1 VAARGWSEYPDTV
14 RRLSRR
20 EFFLTAPTLFAAA
33 PAAYGAVPS
42 RRQMLWH
49 EMEAN
54 ALLHFGLNTFTDKE
68 WGDGSEDPSIFNPSG
83 FDADAIVE
91 GLKAGGLRGVILT
104 AKHHDG
110 FCLWPTATTE
120 HSVKRSPWRGGKGD
134 VVREISEAARRHGL
148 RFGIYLSP
156 WDRNNAQY
164 GTPEYITTYRDQ
176 LRELL
181 TNYGPIYE
189 VFHDGANGGSG
200 YYGGARE
207 TRRIDKRTYYDWP
220 RTWEMVRA
228 LQPGAVIFTDIGP
241 DVRWVGNESGIA
253 GDPCW
258 ATYAPIGEGG
268 GPAAVGDVRTKDA
281 ATGHRNAPNW
291 IPAECD
297 VSIRP
302 GWFFHESENSR
313 VKTPARLLDLYFQ
326 SVGRGANLLLNVP
339 PDRRG
344 LLNETDLASLAAF
357 GRIVR
362 ETFSRSVAQAKPGA
376 LTIDLQ
382 RPVTFDIVRLR
393 EDIRLG
399 QRIDA
404 FAIDAWQDG
413 AWSPIAEAT
422 SIGPR
427 RIIRLNGPLTTTRIR
442 LRITQ
447 AAAIPVLAEF
457 GLFRQASS

>member
-1 VAARGWSEYPDTV
+1 
-14 RRLSRR
+14 
-20 EFFLTAPTLFAAA
+20 
-33 PAAYGAVPS
+33 
-42 RRQMLWH
+42 MWH
-49 EMEAN
+49 ELEMHAF
-54 ALLHFGLNTFTDKE
+54 LHFGLNTFTDKE
-68 WGDGSEDPSIFNPSG
+68 WGEGDEDPAVFNPTA
-83 FDADAIVE
+83 FDADAIVL

-120 HSVKRSPWRGGKGD
+120 YSVKHSPWRGGKGD

-164 GTPEYITTYRDQ
+164 GASGYLAIYRSQ

-228 LQPGAVIFTDIGP
+228 LQPGAVIFSDIGP
-241 DVRWVGNESGIA
+241 DVRWIGNESGIA

-258 ATYAPIGEGG
+258 ATYAPVAEDG

-302 GWFFHESENSR
+302 GWFFHARENSR
-313 VKTPARLLDLYFQ
+313 VKTPAQLLDLYFQ

-344 LLNETDLASLAAF
+344 LINEADLASLAAF

-362 ETFSRSVAQAKPGA
+362 ETFSRNLAAGA
-376 LTIDLQ
+376 RLA
-382 RPVTFDIVRLR
+382 RPEPMERIIELHRPAAFDVVRLR

-399 QRIDA
+399 QRVDA

-413 AWSPIAEAT
+413 AWSPIAEGS

-427 RIIRLNGPLTTTRIR
+427 RVIRLNGPLSTTRVR

-457 GLFRQASS
+457 GLYRLAGAEDL